1 MYIGVIQ
8 MRKILTIAFL
18 GFMAL
23 FIGFSDV
30 RAEYLNEVDNF
41 NNIVVFIRFKD
52 ETDYVAPYSI
62 EYYEDMFNGEDVI
75 SLRDY
80 YLEATYDQLTINS
93 FIVSEND
100 TIVFYTDLY
109 DRAYYEAYDSVD
121 NPSGYHDGEEA
132 QREHEL
138 IKRAVDYVDAN
149 NLVPDELELDV
160 NDDGQMDSI
169 TFMVSGEDSGWNTIL
184 WPHKWE
190 LYTYYDYN
198 YGFTGT
204 APSINGVSPLTYTFE
219 LLGDDQNYDY
229 QVDVGVLAHETF
241 HLLSAPDLYHYYDY
255 LNVTPVGE
263 WGLMEYNGNV
273 PSHMLGYMKYMYGN
287 WIDTVTELDKS
298 GTYTLYPLQDSPD
311 NIFKIYTGV
320 GNEWIYLEYRD
331 HDGLY
336 ESNLPDTGLLVYRV
350 NRDLEGNESGSYDDD
365 GNPTDEVFIFRPGM
379 DDTIPPIILEETEDS
394 YIDGRIEDATLSQT
408 NDYDEIGLGTS
419 FHIFSSEGDILNIGI
434 YNVVEHSGYVTFDLF
449 LEPDISLDTNGVDIG
464 ENNIMLYDSHLMEY
478 LVTINNLPEDLNA
491 YYTLDGTIPSFFG
504 TPYTGGPLEITAENN
519 IVTVALYDGVSFISS
534 TSKEYT
540 FSDKIESD
548 HNPYGDLLEMYWYLD
563 FDNSTTYLLDFDS
576 NSELE
581 DEYDY
586 VFIIDDTIMESYT
599 GSELVLYEEVLTNE
613 YLVIKLE
620 TDDYVSD
627 FFGFEAFI
635 TPIDDISLNV
645 IGSNDLTHTVGTDY
659 TDLGYSVNGSDV
671 EDYTIEVLGLVDDMV
686 LGDYTITY
694 NVLNNLNE
702 IVITKTRTVHVV
714 DDIAPEVAL
723 NGEDYVYIEAG
734 SDYIDEYIT
743 FSDNFDN
750 DLTVD
755 VTGSIDTS
763 RLEIKVF
770 TYTVTDDSGNET
782 IVRRT
787 VEVVDT
793 VSPTLTLNPSVD
805 TIYVGQEWLDFGV
818 GVTDNLGINFD
829 VIRDNDL
836 DNLVAGTYTISYTVS
851 DSSNNESTI
860 IRYITVLE
868 QPEIYDIVC
877 SDFLATLEEGSD
889 IQYPGCTVNG
899 TKMDVEYVTTAPSG
913 PGTYAIENKLIV
925 DGVTYIKVQY
935 IQIVRYD
942 SLYRT
947 VAYIEKKEEELI

>member
-671 EDYTIEVLGLVDDMV
+671 ED
-686 LGDYTITY
+686 
-694 NVLNNLNE
+694 
-702 IVITKTRTVHVV
+702 
-714 DDIAPEVAL
+714 
-723 NGEDYVYIEAG
+723 
-734 SDYIDEYIT
+734 
-743 FSDNFDN
+743 
-750 DLTVD
+750 
-755 VTGSIDTS
+755 
-763 RLEIKVF
+763 
-770 TYTVTDDSGNET
+770 
-782 IVRRT
+782 
-787 VEVVDT
+787 
-793 VSPTLTLNPSVD
+793 
-805 TIYVGQEWLDFGV
+805 
-818 GVTDNLGINFD
+818 
-829 VIRDNDL
+829 
-836 DNLVAGTYTISYTVS
+836 
-851 DSSNNESTI
+851 
-860 IRYITVLE
+860 
-868 QPEIYDIVC
+868 
-877 SDFLATLEEGSD
+877 
-889 IQYPGCTVNG
+889 
-899 TKMDVEYVTTAPSG
+899 
-913 PGTYAIENKLIV
+913 
-925 DGVTYIKVQY
+925 
-935 IQIVRYD
+935 
-942 SLYRT
+942 
-947 VAYIEKKEEELI
+947 